1 VTAPAPDPA
10 LSGVFGIPAVT
21 PAVERAAEAIVREEG
36 VIDWDVLSERLREH
50 PRGQAR
56 AALAAAL
63 DVEEMAPF
71 FDPSIVEPARSK
83 VMAAWRAHDLDA
95 ERYMAS
101 AEAEATKRATALR
114 AAILGS
120 AS

>member
-36 VIDWDVLSERLREH
+36 VLDWDVLSERLREH

-56 AALAAAL
+56 AALSAAL
-63 DVEEMAPF
+63 DVEEMARAI
-71 FDPSIVEPARSK
+71 DPRAFGDDLGDEHFATRRNVATL
-83 VMAAWRAHDLDA
+83 AAQRI
-95 ERYMAS
+95 R
-101 AEAEATKRATALR
+101 TAL
-114 AAILGS
+114 LGTTP
-120 AS
+120 